1 MFGELFSFL
10 FVFEKHVGFIL
21 PDIVVFH
28 IFETNFIKPILKMKD
43 FLKYTLATITGI
55 IIVSILFFVI
65 LLASLSTMM
74 IAGDKPVTIPQNSI
88 LVLKAGV
95 TIPDK
100 GSNNPYAGFDLIN
113 MTITPAPGLNE
124 ILRNIQKASADD
136 KIKGMLIENG
146 LLSSGWA
153 TTGEIRE
160 ALEKFRAGGK
170 FVIAYSDYILLQE
183 GYYLSTAA
191 DKIYVNPSST
201 VDFKGL
207 SGEVLFYKK
216 ALEKLGVEVQVTRH
230 GKFKGAV
237 EPYILDQLSQENEEQ
252 IKSYVGS
259 IWSYVIEN
267 ISKARG
273 IAPEKLNQMA
283 DNLTGY
289 VASAAFENNLVDGL
303 IYRDA
308 LIDTLKILSGL
319 TTDDKITMVPMHK
332 YSKVPDPKKMVSAK
346 NKIAVIYASGTI
358 VMGKGNENNIGGNSY
373 GDLIRKERKD
383 STIKAIV
390 LRVNS
395 PGGNAI
401 ASDIIWRE
409 LELASKT
416 KPVVISMGNY
426 AASGGYYISAPGTK
440 IFASPSTITGSI
452 GVFGLLPNA
461 GKLLNQKLGIS
472 TETVKTNKNSDF
484 PSVYRPMSVYEK
496 EVMQLSIEKI
506 YSDFIS
512 KVSSGRNIP
521 VASVDSIGQ
530 GRVWSGTDAL
540 KIGLVDETGGLTAS
554 VEAAAKLAGIE
565 TYSIRELPVSEDP
578 LTKILSQLSG
588 DIKMRIL
595 KNELG
600 DYKKVFDEIQE
611 INSLSGVQARLPYF
625 IEVH

>member
-1 MFGELFSFL
+1 
-10 FVFEKHVGFIL
+10 
-21 PDIVVFH
+21 
-28 IFETNFIKPILKMKD
+28 MKD

-55 IIVSILFFVI
+55 IVASILFFVV
-65 LLASLSTMM
+65 LLASLSTIM
-74 IAGDKPVTIPQNSI
+74 IAGDKPVSIPDNSI

-100 GSNNPYAGFDLIN
+100 GSNNPYSGIDLIN

-136 KIKGMLIENG
+136 KIKGILIENG
-146 LLSSGWA
+146 LMSSGWA

-160 ALEKFRAGGK
+160 ALEKFRNSGK
-170 FVIAYSDYILLQE
+170 FVIAYSDYVLLQE

-191 DKIYVNPSST
+191 DKIYLNPSST
-201 VDFKGL
+201 LDFKGL
-207 SGEVLFYKK
+207 SGEILFYRK

-237 EPYILDQLSQENEEQ
+237 EPYILDQLSKENEEQ
-252 IKSYVGS
+252 IKSYIGS
-259 IWSYVIEN
+259 IWSHVIEN

-273 IAPEKLNQMA
+273 ISPEKLNQLA
-283 DNLTGY
+283 DNLAGY
-289 VASAAFENNLVDGL
+289 VAANAYENDLVDGL
-303 IYRDA
+303 IYREA

-319 TTDDKITMVPMHK
+319 TIDDKINMVPMHK
-332 YSKVPDPKKMVSAK
+332 YTKVPDPKKMVSAK

-358 VMGKGNENNIGGNSY
+358 VMGKGNENNIGGNRF

-383 STIKAIV
+383 SSVKAIV

-401 ASDIIWRE
+401 ASDIIWKE
-409 LELASKT
+409 VELASKT
-416 KPVVISMGNY
+416 KPVVVSMGNY

-440 IFASPSTITGSI
+440 ILANPATLTGSI
-452 GVFGLLPNA
+452 GVFGLIPNA

-472 TETVKTNKNSDF
+472 TETVNTNKSSDF
-484 PSVYRPMSVYEK
+484 PSIFRSMNVYEK
-496 EVMQLSIEKI
+496 EVMQSSIEKV
-506 YSDFIS
+506 YSDFVN

-530 GRVWSGTDAL
+530 GRVWSGNEAL
-540 KIGLVDETGGLTAS
+540 RIGLVNETGGLQAS
-554 VEAAAKLAGIE
+554 IDEAARLAGVE

-578 LTKILSQLSG
+578 LNKILSQLSAE
-588 DIKMRIL
+588 IKIRIL
-595 KNELG
+595 KYELG
-600 DYKKVFDEIQE
+600 DYKKIFDEIQE
-611 INSLSGVQARLPYF
+611 INNLSGIQARLPYL